1 MLDGKAYST
10 VFPDEDSEMRARMQG
25 LFEKMAK
32 LEKALCRH
40 IEELRAEATQ
50 PGRSKTP

>member
-10 VFPDEDSEMRARMQG
+10 VFRDEDAEVQARMRS
-25 LFEKMAK
+25 LFDKMMK
-32 LEKALCRH
+32 LEEALCRH
-40 IEELRAEATQ
+40 IEELRAEATL